1 MHKPLPTM
9 MQMPT
14 PVLLR
19 MHACMLQR
27 MLFGY
32 FQQSKQGSC
41 LSCHL
46 HRLSS
51 SIYSHACTDAPGV
64 TPDPLDHSVAWQLLS
79 VLQAVDAVALEDDNG
94 CSPSQVS
101 FLQRPVL
108 NQQSETNP
116 AYYISCEILCKW
128 E

>member
-1 MHKPLPTM
+1 M

-19 MHACMLQR
+19 MHACMLQI
-27 MLFGY
+27 MFFGY

-64 TPDPLDHSVAWQLLS
+64 TPDPLDHSFAWQLLS

-108 NQQSETNP
+108 NQQSETNL
-116 AYYISCEILCKW
+116 AYCILCEILCKW